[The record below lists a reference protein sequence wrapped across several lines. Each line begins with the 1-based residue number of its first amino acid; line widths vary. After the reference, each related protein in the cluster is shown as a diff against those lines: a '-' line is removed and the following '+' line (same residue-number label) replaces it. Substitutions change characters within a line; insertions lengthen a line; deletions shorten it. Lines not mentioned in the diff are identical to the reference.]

1 MGTYRQ
7 GNEPALVE
15 SEVFYHASNRGSEE
29 ARKPGAF
36 NPDLGT
42 SPVLEK
48 TERAEAKPAQAPVPR
63 AAFDLTMAGP
73 SLVLEQGPGLLS
85 QPTIKREE
93 KVHESDP
100 ISIIEEKANDN
111 PPAED
116 QSGEL
121 NLQTANEYVDQL

>member
-1 MGTYRQ
+1 M
-7 GNEPALVE
+7 VE
-15 SEVFYHASNRGSEE
+15 SEVYYLASNKGSEE

-73 SLVLEQGPGLLS
+73 SLVLE
-85 QPTIKREE
+85 
-93 KVHESDP
+93 
-100 ISIIEEKANDN
+100 
-111 PPAED
+111 
-116 QSGEL
+116 
-121 NLQTANEYVDQL
+121 